1 MSAPKRLSNSPSSP
15 SIGSHSVT
23 TSANPIKRV
32 LVANRGEIAVRII
45 RACRELGLETIQI
58 YSEADRDSLAVM
70 LADRAVCIG
79 PPRSGQSYLN
89 AEFIVSAALT
99 HGAQAIHPGYGFLS
113 ENAHFAGLCE
123 KEGVTFIGPSSRV
136 ISLMGDK
143 AMARRMANEAGVPTT
158 PGSTGTVADVV
169 EAKAV
174 AEDIGYPVILKAT
187 AGGGGRGMRI
197 VWSERDLSTQYMD
210 ATREAKAAFND
221 GSIYIEKYLTAIRHI
236 EIQILSDGET
246 VLHLGERDCSIQRRN
261 QKLLEESPSP
271 VLDDEMRTQIGQA
284 AVRLCKHVGYK
295 SAGTIECIL
304 DGGTQRFYFMEMN
317 TRVQVEH
324 PVTELVTGID
334 IVKEQ
339 IRIAQGV
346 PLSLTQSDVR
356 LTGHAI
362 ECRINA
368 EDPEHGFAPNPGTIQ
383 HCHLP
388 GGPGVRVDSH
398 VYTGYRIPPYYDS
411 LLAKVIAWG
420 NTRDEAMAR
429 MHRAIAEMRIDG
441 VKTTLSF
448 HEALL
453 RNDHFKRGDVHTKF
467 VEDVFLEAK

>member
-1 MSAPKRLSNSPSSP
+1 MTAK
-15 SIGSHSVT
+15 T
-23 TSANPIKRV
+23 IKRV

-45 RACRELGLETIQI
+45 RACRELGLQTVQV
-58 YSEADRDSLAVM
+58 YSEADRDSLAVR

-79 PPRSGQSYLN
+79 PPRSAQSYLN
-89 AEFIVSAALT
+89 AEFIVSAAVI
-99 HGAQAIHPGYGFLS
+99 HGADAIHPGYGFLS

-143 AMARRMANEAGVPTT
+143 AMARRMADEAGVPTT
-158 PGSTGTVADVV
+158 PGSKGTVVDVV
-169 EAKAV
+169 EAQAV
-174 AEDIGYPVILKAT
+174 ADGLGYPVILKAT

-197 VWSERDLSTQYMD
+197 VWSRNDLSTQYMD
-210 ATREAKAAFND
+210 AAREAKAAFND
-221 GSIYIEKYLTAIRHI
+221 DSIYIEKYLTAIRHI
-236 EIQILSDGET
+236 EIQVLSDGDN

-271 VLDDEMRTQIGQA
+271 VLDGATRAQIGEA
-284 AVRLCKHVGYK
+284 AVRLCKHVGYT

-304 DGGTQRFYFMEMN
+304 DGSTGSFYFMEMN

-356 LTGHAI
+356 LSGHAI

-368 EDPEHGFAPNPGTIQ
+368 EDPDMGFAPSPGVVQ
-383 HCHLP
+383 NFHVP
-388 GGPGVRVDSH
+388 GGPGIRVDSH
-398 VYTGYRIPPYYDS
+398 IFTGYRIPAYYDS

-429 MHRAIAEMRIDG
+429 MHRAISEMRIDG
-441 VKTTLSF
+441 VKTTLPF
-448 HEALL
+448 HQALL
-453 RNDHFKRGDVHTKF
+453 RNDHFRRGDVHTKF
-467 VEDVFLEAK
+467 VEDVFLEAKLPVAR

>member
-1 MSAPKRLSNSPSSP
+1 M
-15 SIGSHSVT
+15 T
-23 TSANPIKRV
+23 TTAKLIKRV
-32 LVANRGEIAVRII
+32 LIANRGEIAVRII
-45 RACRELGLETIQI
+45 RACRELGLEAVQV
-58 YSEADRDSLAVM
+58 YSEADRDSLAVK

-89 AEFIVSAALT
+89 AEFIVSAAVI
-99 HGAQAIHPGYGFLS
+99 HGADAIHPGYGFLS

-123 KEGVTFIGPSSRV
+123 KEGITFIGPSSRV

-143 AMARRMANEAGVPTT
+143 AMARRMADEAGVPTT
-158 PGSTGTVADVV
+158 PGSTGTVGDVV
-169 EAKAV
+169 QAKAV
-174 AEDIGYPVILKAT
+174 AEGLGYPVILKAT

-197 VWSERDLSTQYMD
+197 VWSENDLPTQYMD
-210 ATREAKAAFND
+210 AAREAKAAFND
-221 GSIYIEKYLTAIRHI
+221 DSLYIEKYLTAIRHI
-236 EIQILSDGET
+236 EIQVLSDGQN

-271 VLDDEMRTQIGQA
+271 VLDDVMRAQIGEA
-284 AVRLCKHVGYK
+284 AVRLCKHVGYT

-304 DGGTQRFYFMEMN
+304 DGRTGRFYFMEMN

-356 LTGHAI
+356 LSGHAI

-368 EDPEHGFAPNPGTIQ
+368 EDPDMGFAPSPGVVRNF
-383 HCHLP
+383 HVP
-388 GGPGVRVDSH
+388 GGPGIRVDSH
-398 VYTGYRIPPYYDS
+398 LYTGYRIPAYYDS

-420 NTRDEAMAR
+420 NTRAEAMAR
-429 MHRAIAEMRIDG
+429 MHRAISEMRIDG
-441 VKTTLSF
+441 VKTTLPF
-448 HEALL
+448 HQALL
-453 RNDHFKRGDVHTKF
+453 RNEQFRRGEVHTKF
-467 VEDVFLEAK
+467 VEDVLLEAK